1 MYPSSGEQF
10 REIEN
15 VKEAFTIA
23 HQTSRFDGKADC
35 DRRWMQSKLH
45 SDGAGGWPTSP
56 ERATDRHKRVH
67 SRPVPRA
74 CQQEPQFA
82 ILTTSPL
89 AQTPRWWKLSSEA
102 LIKQRAISVPGDSQA
117 RHHAMFSRSLRQRLR
132 DISAGARIGGGGLC
146 FASIR
151 IRMFA

>member
-89 AQTPRWWKLSSEA
+89 AQTPRWWKLSSNSGQYQY
-102 LIKQRAISVPGDSQA
+102 LAI
-117 RHHAMFSRSLRQRLR
+117 LRLG
-132 DISAGARIGGGGLC
+132 IMPC
-146 FASIR
+146 FLAASDNGCGT
-151 IRMFA
+151 